1 MIKLLYFSSE
11 TLVQSPTLAK
21 SDDGAG
27 HGMISRRTGIDR
39 KAVRNLLDR
48 GHMAQPEMQVTTTKI
63 SAPKIGI
70 NTKKQ
75 MFIKNVP
82 KSDQFD

>member
-1 MIKLLYFSSE
+1 MIKLLHFSCDS
-11 TLVQSPTLAK
+11 VVPSSTLAK
-21 SDDGAG
+21 SDDGAV
-27 HGMISRRTGIDR
+27 HGMIPRRTGIDR

-48 GHMAQPEMQVTTTKI
+48 GPMAQPEMQVTTIKI
-63 SAPKIGI
+63 SAPKTGI

-75 MFIKNVP
+75 MFIKNVS